1 MAVPRVYEKM
11 HQQLEMAFSEAKG
24 AKAGLV
30 KWATQVS
37 RQHYDDILQGA
48 AVEVDKT

>member
-1 MAVPRVYEKM
+1 MPRVYEKM

-37 RQHYDDILQGA
+37 RQHYDDILQGP
-48 AVEVDKT
+48 AVEVDKM